1 MTKKCLLLFAVGF
14 LFTAGFVFSNGQ
26 KETETET
33 KTETADEQVKVKTLR
48 VSHTLAPESHYHQ
61 GLLHWKKIVEDRT
74 NGSVKVEVFHSAQ
87 LGSER
92 DVVEGVSLGT
102 IEATLTS
109 TGPLPNFTNAFMVFD
124 LPFIV
129 QDRQKAYKWMD
140 GPEGQK
146 ILASLEPSNIKAL
159 GIWEN
164 GFRNLTNSKR
174 SVKSPADM
182 SGLKIRLMENPIHV
196 ATFETLGA
204 RAVPMPFGE
213 LFTALQQGTVDGQ
226 ENPLVI
232 IDTSKFYEVQN
243 HLSLTGHFYS
253 PAVLMINLDFWNNT
267 LTEEE
272 RKIVAQA
279 EKEARQWEREFSI
292 KGEKELRAKLE
303 KAGMMVD
310 DEDVAVWFAA
320 VQPVYDQFSDKVD
333 QAMVRSFIDAQK

>member
-1 MTKKCLLLFAVGF
+1 MTAKRALLLAVGF
-14 LFTAGFVFSNGQ
+14 LLLAGIVLANGQ
-26 KETETET
+26 KEGSEGG
-33 KTETADEQVKVKTLR
+33 VKTIR

-61 GLLHWKKIVEDRT
+61 GLMHWKELVESRS

-129 QDRQKAYKWMD
+129 QDRQKAYTWMD
-140 GPEGQK
+140 GPNGKK
-146 ILASLEPSNIKAL
+146 ILSSLESSGIKGL

-164 GFRNLTNSKR
+164 GFRNLTNSR
-174 SVKSPADM
+174 RFVESPKDM
-182 SGLKIRLMENPIHV
+182 DGLKIRLMENPIHV
-196 ATFETLGA
+196 STFETLGA

-213 LFTALQQGTVDGQ
+213 LFTALQQSTVDGQ

-232 IDTSKFYEVQN
+232 IDTSKFYEVQDY
-243 HLSLTGHFYS
+243 LSLTGHFYS
-253 PAVLMINLDFWNNT
+253 PAVLLINLDFWNNT

-272 RKIVAQA
+272 RQIVTQA
-279 EKEARQWEREFSI
+279 EAESRKWQRNFSM
-292 KGEKELRAKLE
+292 KGEQDLRKKLQE
-303 KAGMMVD
+303 RGMQIADVD
-310 DEDVAVWFAA
+310 ATEWFEM
-320 VQPVYDQFSDKVD
+320 VQPVYQQFADKIDQE
-333 QAMVRSFIDAQK
+333 MVRSFIAAQQ

>member
-1 MTKKCLLLFAVGF
+1 MTKKAFTIALGILLVASFAY
-14 LFTAGFVFSNGQ
+14 ASGQ
-26 KETETET
+26 QEGGGG
-33 KTETADEQVKVKTLR
+33 ADEAKTIR

-61 GLLHWKKIVEDRT
+61 GLLKWKELVEERT
-74 NGSVKVEVFHSAQ
+74 DGSVMIEVFHSAQ

-129 QDRQKAYKWMD
+129 QDRQKAYEWMD
-140 GPEGQK
+140 GPNGQE
-146 ILASLEPSNIKAL
+146 ILASLEGSGIKGL

-164 GFRNLTNSKR
+164 GFRNLTNSER
-174 SVKSPADM
+174 FVDAPEDM
-182 SGLKIRLMENPIHV
+182 DGLKIRLMENPIHV

-232 IDTSKFYEVQN
+232 IDTSKFYEVQDY
-243 HLSLTGHFYS
+243 LSLTGHFYS
-253 PAVLMINLDFWNNT
+253 PAVLLINLDFWNNT

-272 RKIVAQA
+272 REIVAAA
-279 EKEARQWEREFSI
+279 EAEARTWQRNFSMQ
-292 KGEKELRAKLE
+292 GEQELRAKLAE
-303 KAGMMVD
+303 QGMEIAEVD
-310 DEDVAVWFAA
+310 ATEWFEA
-320 VQPVYDQFSDKVD
+320 VQPVYDQFADQVD
-333 QAMVRSFIDAQK
+333 QDMVESFVAAQQ

>member
-1 MTKKCLLLFAVGF
+1 MTKKRMLLFAAGF
-14 LFTAGFVFSNGQ
+14 LLISGMVFAAGQQDGSSSEEGMG
-26 KETETET
+26 E
-33 KTETADEQVKVKTLR
+33 VKIMR

-61 GLLHWKKIVEDRT
+61 GLTHWKELVEKRT
-74 NGSVKVEVFHSAQ
+74 NGSVKIEIFHSAQ

-129 QDRQKAYKWMD
+129 QDRQKAYAWMD
-140 GPEGQK
+140 GPMGRK
-146 ILASLEPSNIKAL
+146 ILDSLETSGIKGL

-164 GFRNLTNSKR
+164 GFRNLTNSER
-174 SVKSPADM
+174 FVDSPDDM
-182 SGLKIRLMENPIHV
+182 DGLKIRLMENPIHV

-232 IDTSKFYEVQN
+232 IDTSKFYEVQDY
-243 HLSLTGHFYS
+243 LSLTGHFYS
-253 PAVLMINLDFWNNT
+253 PAVLLVNLNYWNNT
-267 LTEEE
+267 LNEEE
-272 RKIVAQA
+272 RRILAQA
-279 EKEARQWEREFSI
+279 EMESRQWQREFSM
-292 KGEKELRAKLE
+292 KGEQDLRTKLQTN
-303 KAGMMVD
+303 GMEIADVD
-310 DEDVAVWFAA
+310 KKTWFDT
-320 VQPVYDQFSDKVD
+320 VQPVYQQFADRVD
-333 QAMVRSFIDAQK
+333 QNMVDSFIKAQQ

>member
-1 MTKKCLLLFAVGF
+1 MTKKSILLCAVGF
-14 LFTAGFVFSNGQ
+14 LFLTGMVFSNGQ
-26 KETETET
+26 TES
-33 KTETADEQVKVKTLR
+33 KTEKSDGSAKVKTIR

-61 GLLHWKKIVEDRT
+61 GLLQWKKLVEERT
-74 NGSVKVEVFHSAQ
+74 SGSVKIEVFHSAQ

-102 IEATLTS
+102 IEATLSS

-129 QDRQKAYKWMD
+129 QDRQKAYRWMD

-164 GFRNLTNSKR
+164 GFRNLTNSRR
-174 SVKSPADM
+174 SVNSPADM
-182 SGLKIRLMENPIHV
+182 DGLKIRLMENPIHV

-232 IDTSKFYEVQN
+232 IDTSKFYEVQD

-253 PAVLMINLDFWNNT
+253 PAVLMVNLDFWNNT
-267 LTEEE
+267 LTADE
-272 RKIVAQA
+272 REIVAKA
-279 EKEARQWEREFSI
+279 EKEARQWERDFSI
-292 KGEKELRAKLE
+292 KGEKELRTKLE
-303 KAGMMVD
+303 NAGMMVYD
-310 DEDVAVWFAA
+310 QDVAIWFDA

-333 QAMVRSFIDAQK
+333 QAMVRSFIAAQK

>member
-1 MTKKCLLLFAVGF
+1 MTARKGLVILVTFLLTTTMVFA
-14 LFTAGFVFSNGQ
+14 SGQ
-26 KETETET
+26 QEGGGEE
-33 KTETADEQVKVKTLR
+33 EVKTIR

-61 GLLHWKKIVEDRT
+61 GLLHWKELVEERT
-74 NGSVKVEVFHSAQ
+74 DGSVMIEVFHSAQ

-129 QDRQKAYKWMD
+129 QDRQKAYDWMD
-140 GPEGQK
+140 GPNGQE
-146 ILASLEPSNIKAL
+146 ILGSLEGSGIKGL

-164 GFRNLTNSKR
+164 GFRNLTNSER
-174 SVKSPADM
+174 FVDSPEDM
-182 SGLKIRLMENPIHV
+182 DGLKIRLMENPIHV

-232 IDTSKFYEVQN
+232 IDTSKFYEVQDY
-243 HLSLTGHFYS
+243 LSLTGHFYS
-253 PAVLMINLDFWNNT
+253 PAVLLINLDFWNNS
-267 LTEEE
+267 LTAEE
-272 RKIVAQA
+272 REIVAEA
-279 EKEARQWEREFSI
+279 EAEARAWQRNFSI
-292 KGEKELRAKLE
+292 EGEQELRAALRE
-303 KAGMMVD
+303 QGMEIAEVD
-310 DEDVAVWFAA
+310 PAEWFAA
-320 VQPVYDQFSDKVD
+320 VQPVYDQFSDQVD
-333 QAMVRSFIDAQK
+333 QEMVESFVAAQQ

>member
-1 MTKKCLLLFAVGF
+1 MTTKRILCFAV
-14 LFTAGFVFSNGQ
+14 VFSLVVGMSFATGQ
-26 KETETET
+26 EEGSSDVI
-33 KTETADEQVKVKTLR
+33 KTIR

-61 GLLHWKKIVEDRT
+61 GLLHWKGLVEERT
-74 NGSVKVEVFHSAQ
+74 NGAVKVEIYHSAQ

-102 IEATLTS
+102 IEATLSS

-140 GPEGQK
+140 GPNGRK
-146 ILASLEPSNIKAL
+146 ILDSLEGSGIKGL

-164 GFRNLTNSKR
+164 GFRNLTNSR
-174 SVKSPADM
+174 RFVKSPDEM
-182 SGLKIRLMENPIHV
+182 DGLKIRLMENPIHI

-232 IDTSKFYEVQN
+232 IDTSKFFEVQN
-243 HLSLTGHFYS
+243 YLSLTGHFYS
-253 PAVLMINLDFWNNT
+253 PAVLLMNLDFWNNT
-267 LTEEE
+267 LNEEE
-272 RKIVAQA
+272 RGIVAKA
-279 EKEARQWEREFSI
+279 EEEARTWQRQYSMR
-292 KGEKELRAKLE
+292 GEEELRAKLSGQ
-303 KAGMMVD
+303 GMEIAD
-310 DEDVAVWFAA
+310 IDSRAWFNA
-320 VQPVYDQFSDKVD
+320 VQPVYDRFAGEVD
-333 QAMVRSFIDAQK
+333 QNMVQSFIAAQK

>member
-1 MTKKCLLLFAVGF
+1 MTTKRGLLFAVGF
-14 LFTAGFVFSNGQ
+14 LLIAGMVFAAGGKDGSSEG
-26 KETETET
+26 E
-33 KTETADEQVKVKTLR
+33 KTIR

-61 GLLHWKKIVEDRT
+61 GLIHWKELVEERT
-74 NGSVKVEVFHSAQ
+74 GGTVKVEVFHSAQ

-129 QDRQKAYKWMD
+129 QDRKKAYAWMD
-140 GPEGQK
+140 GPKGQE
-146 ILASLEPSNIKAL
+146 ILGSLESSGIKGL

-164 GFRNLTNSKR
+164 GFRNLTNSER
-174 SVKSPADM
+174 FVDSPDDM
-182 SGLKIRLMENPIHV
+182 DGLKIRLMENPIHV

-232 IDTSKFYEVQN
+232 IDTSKFYEVQDY
-243 HLSLTGHFYS
+243 LSLTGHFYS
-253 PAVLMINLDFWNNT
+253 PAVLLINLDFWNNT
-267 LTEEE
+267 LSEEE
-272 RKIVAQA
+272 RKIVVQA
-279 EKEARQWEREFSI
+279 EKESRQWQREFSM
-292 KGEKELRAKLE
+292 KGEQELRAKLL
-303 KAGMMVD
+303 AQGM
-310 DEDVAVWFAA
+310 EIADVNAAEWFNM
-320 VQPVYDQFSDKVD
+320 VQPVYEQFADKVD
-333 QAMVRSFIDAQK
+333 QNMVDSFIAAQQ

>member
-1 MTKKCLLLFAVGF
+1 MNVSKSVVFFVILALVATVAFASGSSEADG
-14 LFTAGFVFSNGQ
+14 AGEPV
-26 KETETET
+26 TI
-33 KTETADEQVKVKTLR
+33 R

-61 GLLHWKKIVEDRT
+61 GLLHWKELVEERT
-74 NGSVKVEVFHSAQ
+74 NGEVMIEVFHSAQ

-129 QDRQKAYKWMD
+129 QDRQKAYEWMD
-140 GPEGQK
+140 GPMGQE
-146 ILASLEPSNIKAL
+146 ILGSLESSGIKGL

-164 GFRNLTNSKR
+164 GFRNLTNSQR
-174 SVKSPADM
+174 AVQSPADM
-182 SGLKIRLMENPIHV
+182 QGLQIRLMENPIHV

-232 IDTSKFYEVQN
+232 IETSKFYEVQDY
-243 HLSLTGHFYS
+243 LSLTGHFYS
-253 PAVLMINLDFWNNT
+253 PAVLLINLDFWNNS
-267 LTEEE
+267 LTAEQRE
-272 RKIVAQA
+272 IIQQA
-279 EKEARQWEREFSI
+279 EIEARQWQRQFSI
-292 KGEKELRAKLE
+292 QGEQELRAQL
-303 KAGMMVD
+303 ASQGMEI
-310 DEDVAVWFAA
+310 DEVNAADWFAA
-320 VQPVYDQFSDKVD
+320 VQPVYQQFADRVD
-333 QAMVRSFIDAQK
+333 QRMVESFVAAQQ

>member
-1 MTKKCLLLFAVGF
+1 MVKRVGIIVVGIALAASVAFASGRSE
-14 LFTAGFVFSNGQ
+14 AGDTDG
-26 KETETET
+26 
-33 KTETADEQVKVKTLR
+33 VKTIR

-61 GLLHWKKIVEDRT
+61 GLLYWKELVEERT
-74 NGSVKVEVFHSAQ
+74 DGSVMIEVFHSAQ

-129 QDRQKAYKWMD
+129 QDREKAYAWMD
-140 GPEGQK
+140 GPNGQE
-146 ILASLEPSNIKAL
+146 ILASLESSGIRGL

-164 GFRNLTNSKR
+164 GFRNLTNSER
-174 SVKSPADM
+174 FVDSPEDM
-182 SGLKIRLMENPIHV
+182 DGLKIRLMENPIHV

-232 IDTSKFYEVQN
+232 IETSKFYEVQDY
-243 HLSLTGHFYS
+243 LSLTGHFYS
-253 PAVLMINLDFWNNT
+253 PAVLLINLEFWNNA
-267 LTEEE
+267 LTAEE
-272 RKIVAQA
+272 REIVAQA
-279 EKEARQWEREFSI
+279 ELEARRWQRDFSMR
-292 KGEKELRAKLE
+292 GEQALRATLNE
-303 KAGMMVD
+303 QGMEIADVD
-310 DEDVAVWFAA
+310 VGEWFTA
-320 VQPVYDQFSDKVD
+320 VQPVYEQFSDQVD
-333 QAMVRSFIDAQK
+333 QEMVRSFVAAQQ